1 MIEPV
6 LQGFIRSALVSVD
19 LLHMAAFLEKYES
32 ISYIQHPRTK

>member
-19 LLHMAAFLEKYES
+19 LLHMAAFLEKYENCGLTWS
-32 ISYIQHPRTK
+32 RVE